1 MTDDRT
7 DSATLTWTTARG
19 TKHRIVIEPRSD
31 GDYERVEQTW
41 SNGAWRESGRE
52 VVTHVDIEV
61 PENSDFLSLFP
72 TAQDDDRPTQ
82 VPRGDGDG

>member
-7 DSATLTWTTARG
+7 DAATVTWTTARG

-31 GDYERVEQTW
+31 GDYDRVEQTW

-52 VVTHVDIEV
+52 VLSHVDIDA
-61 PENSDFLSLFP
+61 PEDSSFLSLFP
-72 TAQDDDRPTQ
+72 RSQTDA
-82 VPRGDGDG
+82 